1 MPDPKEI
8 VAAGYDRVAT
18 RYAALEAE
26 RFAWPRLRW
35 LEPLLAELPSGSP
48 VLDAGCGDGI
58 PALEAIAER
67 HIATGV
73 DISAA
78 QSEAA
83 SRNVPGARVLHGD
96 IAAQEFP
103 ADTFAAIV
111 ALYVLEHLPRD
122 EHGWLFAR
130 FAEWLR
136 PDGQLLLTTERG
148 DDPGTVGDWLDV
160 PMYFSQ
166 FDAERTTA
174 LLEASGFELVRCEI
188 EVQLEGDREIEY
200 VWFRARKRS

>member
-1 MPDPKEI
+1 LPDAKEI
-8 VAAGYDRVAT
+8 VAAGYDRVAK

-26 RFAWPRLRW
+26 RSAWPRLRR
-35 LEPLLAELPSGSP
+35 LESLLAELPPGSP
-48 VLDAGCGDGI
+48 VLDAGCGHGV
-58 PALEAIAER
+58 PALAKIAER
-67 HIATGV
+67 HGATGV
-73 DISAA
+73 DISEA

-103 ADTFAAIV
+103 ADTLAAIV
-111 ALYVLEHLPRD
+111 AFYVLEHPPRD
-122 EHGWLFAR
+122 EHGRLFAR

-148 DDPGTVGDWLDV
+148 DDPGTMGDWLDV

-166 FDAERTTA
+166 FDEERTTA
-174 LLEASGFELVRCEI
+174 LLEAAGFELVHREI
-188 EVQLEGDREIEY
+188 EGQLEGDREVEY
-200 VWFRARKRS
+200 VWFHGRKRS